1 MIKTKLQVTESIY
14 QDLSTIKSQRSLREF
29 NANSRVLEDLALDSA
44 ELIALLDRLQAA
56 GILTASDE
64 TRKLE
69 DIETVRDLADALHQ
83 DQALPEWYGKLEE
96 YIDAKVHCLASCLC
110 EVVKQKQLDHRPYYF
125 CVPDA
130 EVIVSEQSTLNYHSD
145 DISHQYMLDGFTSL
159 YNMPVKY
166 WYDVNTSKAE
176 NAKTLTS
183 LVDNKSS
190 SEHII
195 VMLDMYHLPG
205 IDKEFDRDPFPHYVM
220 LAKSNDPNQWFI
232 FDPDYRWEG
241 LVAKDRILN
250 AFMQPTVEGGL
261 LINDSGAR
269 PYTREAI
276 DAFYRQ
282 CIDSDLNA
290 LNSAARDILTLY
302 VAGADEQGRC
312 LDLNHV
318 AVALEQIPVLSTRKY
333 AYEHCLA
340 YFWKELNYEEPEFD
354 DWCELIEELYNS
366 YKLITFQIMKIAAT
380 ANQKFIDKAFRLLDQ
395 QDEREY
401 RIKQRLAEV
410 HSCWLKL

>member
-44 ELIALLDRLQAA
+44 ELIALLDRLQTA

-159 YNMPVKY
+159 YGMPVKS

-282 CIDSDLNA
+282 CIDSDVNA

-312 LDLNHV
+312 LDLNNV